1 MMVQSLAH
9 RSQTCGHLPQADA
22 ATTVAEGWLDAVS
35 VTVDGIGQRTLVQEE
50 ARGHL
55 VVEMPLR
62 GRREPIN
69 ESRWSVMRS
78 RAGRDGNCGTRLH
91 HACGLNQWLA

>member
-1 MMVQSLAH
+1 MVQSLAH

-62 GRREPIN
+62 GRREPVN
-69 ESRWSVMRS
+69 
-78 RAGRDGNCGTRLH
+78 H
-91 HACGLNQWLA
+91 HACALANPGGLSAAQASRLDG